1 MMFSSNQKKYSS
13 FSRVYLCLLLVV
25 FYSTA
30 DTAIANDVK
39 STYVA
44 STASNLLI
52 DTDEL
57 DIALIPLTK
66 DELNI
71 EAIAWFN
78 LVKEKATIVSN
89 AEILV
94 NQDKRR
100 IAAAE
105 KISEI
110 SKHSVTLLDLAK
122 SDKVALEKLKN
133 DIEEI
138 KQITQIF
145 NQQKAINT
153 VNEMTK
159 TSESLTKLVKQA
171 GDFKKN
177 LQHERE
183 YLIKNLTL
191 LRSDKNNA
199 LARFQLVLEAWEIK
213 GGNTEDFQLY
223 AKALTG
229 TNLDL
234 TDGDAAWLT
243 VHGWFFSKDGGVRW
257 LTNIIKFVVA
267 LLIVSILSMS
277 IGKIVDSAV
286 NRNKKVSILLKQFI
300 AVSVRRVILTIGFIM
315 SLTLIEIN
323 VAPLLALIGAAG
335 LVVGL
340 ALQGT
345 LSNFAS
351 GMLILIYRPFD
362 VGDIITI
369 DGVSGTVHSMTLLST
384 SVRTFDNQHLIVP
397 NNNIWESTITNVT
410 GSKTRRVDLVFGIG
424 YGDDLTKAE
433 TIMRH
438 IVDNHPLVLK
448 SPEPVIKVNELG
460 NSSVNFICRPWVK
473 TQNYRDVF
481 WDITRQVKEEFT
493 KQGVT
498 IPFPQRDVH
507 VYNVAE
513 KNQDSNPTDKRSD
526 KITKLD

>member
-1 MMFSSNQKKYSS
+1 MIFSSNQKKYSS

-30 DTAIANDVK
+30 NTAIANDVK

-78 LVKEKATIVSN
+78 LVKEKATIVSD

-110 SKHSVTLLDLAK
+110 SKHSATLLAHAK
-122 SDKVALEKLKN
+122 NDKVALEKLKD

-145 NQQKAINT
+145 NQQKAVNT

-159 TSESLTKLVKQA
+159 TSESLTKLAEQA

-191 LRSDKNNA
+191 LRSNKNNA

-213 GGNTEDFQLY
+213 GGDTADFKLY

-286 NRNKKVSILLKQFI
+286 NRNNKVSILLKQFI
-300 AVSVRRVILTIGFIM
+300 AVSVRRVILTIGLLCL
-315 SLTLIEIN
+315 SPSSKLTL
-323 VAPLLALIGAAG
+323 PL
-335 LVVGL
+335 
-340 ALQGT
+340 
-345 LSNFAS
+345 
-351 GMLILIYRPFD
+351 Y
-362 VGDIITI
+362 
-369 DGVSGTVHSMTLLST
+369 
-384 SVRTFDNQHLIVP
+384 
-397 NNNIWESTITNVT
+397 
-410 GSKTRRVDLVFGIG
+410 
-424 YGDDLTKAE
+424 
-433 TIMRH
+433 
-438 IVDNHPLVLK
+438 
-448 SPEPVIKVNELG
+448 
-460 NSSVNFICRPWVK
+460 
-473 TQNYRDVF
+473 
-481 WDITRQVKEEFT
+481 
-493 KQGVT
+493 
-498 IPFPQRDVH
+498 
-507 VYNVAE
+507 
-513 KNQDSNPTDKRSD
+513 
-526 KITKLD
+526 